1 MDWFEVALAVA
12 GAVCFL
18 VFALMT
24 SKEQRELR
32 RKVWQLEEKLDQL
45 ESERCQCTD
54 DRSDRL
60 DRVVS
65 S

>member
-1 MDWFEVALAVA
+1 MDWFEVALAAA

-24 SKEQRELR
+24 NKEQRELR
-32 RKVWQLEEKLDQL
+32 RKVWQLEEKLVQL
-45 ESERCQCTD
+45 ESERCQCAD
-54 DRSDRL
+54 DRGDRL

-65 S
+65 G